1 MKSLNPR
8 ETGNFVAQNSCFMT
22 IDPQMIKQLAKQVS
36 LFGILFET
44 GLKLLSLNPVILI

>member
-8 ETGNFVAQNSCFMT
+8 ETGYFIAQNARFMT

-36 LFGILFET
+36 QF
-44 GLKLLSLNPVILI
+44 LLQSCEVL